1 MLKQAEMA
9 ETGAFWKDVGPS
21 VTAGLNDF
29 QKNAILEAVNRR
41 GSDSHAADVR
51 LSLFGYFLVVLFG
64 RERRDNQRLNDERR
78 RRPVFTIK
86 NLPMILVL
94 WGSVIYTL
102 YSLLPRAVGSFL
114 DYFL

>member
-41 GSDSHAADVR
+41 DSDSHAADVR
-51 LSLFGYFLVVLFG
+51 LSLFGYFLIVLFG
-64 RERRDNQRLNDERR
+64 RERRGNQRLKDERR

-102 YSLLPRAVGSFL
+102 YSLLPHTVGLLLELFL
-114 DYFL
+114 

>member
-29 QKNAILEAVNRR
+29 QKNAILEAVNRA
-41 GSDSHAADVR
+41 GSDIHAADVR
-51 LSLFGYFLVVLFG
+51 LSLFGYFLVVLSG
-64 RERRDNQRLNDERR
+64 RERRGNQRLKDERR

-86 NLPMILVL
+86 NLPIILVL
-94 WGSVIYTL
+94 WGSVFYTV
-102 YSLLPRAVGSFL
+102 YSLLPHTLGLLLVLFL
-114 DYFL
+114 